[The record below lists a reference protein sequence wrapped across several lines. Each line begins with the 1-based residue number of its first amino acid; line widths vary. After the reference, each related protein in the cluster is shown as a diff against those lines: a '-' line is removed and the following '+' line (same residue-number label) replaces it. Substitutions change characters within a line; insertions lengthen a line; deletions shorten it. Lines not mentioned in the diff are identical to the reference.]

1 MARKD
6 YYENVVNKKPTWHE
20 NYVKKL
26 EEHQAVLGITPEKLA
41 QAQADSATVRTEID
55 ETEQARQAYL
65 ARVSRRNATLSAIE
79 ARTRADA
86 NLIKASPGYNE
97 SIGIDLGIVGEEAG
111 VPTSLEGVKPEV
123 TITMMP
129 GRVRHDW
136 KKGIFSGLKIYRMR
150 GNETGWTK
158 LETDF
163 KSPYDDEDPNLVA
176 GVPEQRKYK
185 YVYILDDL
193 EVGTALEL
201 SVVVLQ

>member
-20 NYVKKL
+20 NYMKKL

-55 ETEQARQAYL
+55 ETEQAKQAFS
-65 ARVSRRNATLSAIE
+65 ARVNQRNTTLSGIE

-86 NLIKASPGYNE
+86 NLIKASPGYTE
-97 SIGIDLGIVGEEAG
+97 AIGIDLGIVGEEAG
-111 VPTSLEGVKPEV
+111 LPSSLEDVKPEV

-136 KKGIFSGLKIYRMR
+136 KKLKFTALVVYRMR
-150 GNETGWTK
+150 GNETTWTK
-158 LETDF
+158 LDIDF
-163 KSPYDDEDPNLVA
+163 KSPFDDEDANLVA
-176 GVPEQRKYK
+176 GVPELRKYK
-185 YVYILDDL
+185 YVYLLDDV